1 MSGGQ
6 GRRGPTGGV
15 RWAAAQLG
23 PKRGS
28 AAVLDRRV
36 DEPGRVPRPVIY
48 YVTLSARSRVTRRR
62 RVAGVAGSLRGRRG

>member
-48 YVTLSARSRVTRRR
+48 YVTL
-62 RVAGVAGSLRGRRG
+62 